1 MFFCDCQ
8 HRYSDH
14 YAGSAVATAKME
26 PLQQPR
32 LARERNRYG
41 NRHRYSGPLQAARV
55 QRNTFVRKYTRY
67 SDRNSGCYK
76 SRYSGWWLVTC

>member
-1 MFFCDCQ
+1 VFFCDWQ

-32 LARERNRYG
+32 LAR
-41 NRHRYSGPLQAARV
+41 
-55 QRNTFVRKYTRY
+55 
-67 SDRNSGCYK
+67 
-76 SRYSGWWLVTC
+76 